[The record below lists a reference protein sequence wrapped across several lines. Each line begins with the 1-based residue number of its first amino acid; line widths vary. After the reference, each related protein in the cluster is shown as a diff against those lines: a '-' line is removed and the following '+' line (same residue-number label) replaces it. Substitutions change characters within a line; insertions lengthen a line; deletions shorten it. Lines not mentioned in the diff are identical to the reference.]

1 MEATV
6 KRFASLL
13 AALLTFLM
21 INSPSAN
28 AAAPDQELLHNG
40 HVDAA
45 HTEGDQATDRPT
57 TQVLGDSN
65 DLNDRYSTDI
75 SPSPDA
81 DDSTVLD
88 HGHADIFR
96 VGSAPDGGIDL
107 KLKED
112 VTGDGALHTPEN
124 VLLKIKDSA
133 LTDIP
138 ASLPGAPQ
146 GYVLPLTQ
154 NQDLLWPGWET
165 SDVKRNGFDSVKI
178 TVSNVKGPGKVHLF
192 SQGSFGA
199 VQPLLDGN
207 ATELPGTI
215 TVAQPS
221 HVHANWVFG
230 KTGVYTMTVQA
241 TAHRSGKKFQTTPH
255 TYTWVVGDTTPLPE
269 PWGKLTPP
277 PTPTPSPTPSVT
289 PTPSLSPEPRPTSSI
304 TPPKTSVAPKPTPA
318 QSQKRSLP
326 REQTRKPVL
335 KPQANKTPCTQRLV
349 LDHGHSDVFRV
360 GSAAKNG
367 LDLKVKEDVTGEGV
381 LHAPESVLLAVKD
394 SALTTIPRGYPGAP
408 KGYLLPMTQNQNL
421 LWPGWETFDVK
432 RNGFSDVKINV
443 RNVKGPGKVHLFSQ
457 SSFGNVQTLL
467 DGGSHTMP
475 GTITVKQPS
484 HVHANWVFSDP
495 GAQTISV
502 DVRGTDGTGVKHSY
516 STKLRFAVGDT
527 GSANEARAVG
537 SSPSVAASSLSTA
550 AATNA
555 SAPTTT
561 ENSFDDSGAGTLWG
575 PGIMAGALI
584 IGIIIAALVG
594 RSRSKTL
601 RDEVWN
607 KEHTDSSE
615 AHRDFGNESR

>member
-21 INSPSAN
+21 INPSSAN

-112 VTGDGALHTPEN
+112 VTGDGALHAPEN

-138 ASLPGAPQ
+138 ATLPGAPQ

-165 SDVKRNGFDSVKI
+165 FDVKRNGFDSVKI

-255 TYTWVVGDTTPLPE
+255 TYTCL
-269 PWGKLTPP
+269 LY
-277 PTPTPSPTPSVT
+277 
-289 PTPSLSPEPRPTSSI
+289 TS
-304 TPPKTSVAPKPTPA
+304 
-318 QSQKRSLP
+318 
-326 REQTRKPVL
+326 
-335 KPQANKTPCTQRLV
+335 
-349 LDHGHSDVFRV
+349 D
-360 GSAAKNG
+360 AA
-367 LDLKVKEDVTGEGV
+367 
-381 LHAPESVLLAVKD
+381 
-394 SALTTIPRGYPGAP
+394 
-408 KGYLLPMTQNQNL
+408 
-421 LWPGWETFDVK
+421 
-432 RNGFSDVKINV
+432 
-443 RNVKGPGKVHLFSQ
+443 
-457 SSFGNVQTLL
+457 
-467 DGGSHTMP
+467 
-475 GTITVKQPS
+475 
-484 HVHANWVFSDP
+484 
-495 GAQTISV
+495 
-502 DVRGTDGTGVKHSY
+502 
-516 STKLRFAVGDT
+516 
-527 GSANEARAVG
+527 
-537 SSPSVAASSLSTA
+537 
-550 AATNA
+550 
-555 SAPTTT
+555 
-561 ENSFDDSGAGTLWG
+561 
-575 PGIMAGALI
+575 
-584 IGIIIAALVG
+584 
-594 RSRSKTL
+594 
-601 RDEVWN
+601 DE
-607 KEHTDSSE
+607 
-615 AHRDFGNESR
+615 